1 MTIQTRRIIP
11 WAHMFTLEGR
21 DKPVFMD
28 CTLESCKIC
37 YKIEIAKLIF
47 LLQGLIKEK
56 SGE

>member
-1 MTIQTRRIIP
+1 
-11 WAHMFTLEGR
+11 MFTLEGR
-21 DKPVFMD
+21 DKPLYTH
-28 CTLESCKIC
+28 CTLETCKIC